1 MNKILDQE
9 NNLLSLNAIKEESI
23 RLNNIGLIVKKHRAK
38 RGITRKLLASL
49 SGISIRYLAQL
60 EAGKA
65 NPTISILKN
74 IAYALNMSLSDMLFE
89 NEYNEIQ
96 LGTLDNKLSEFSSE
110 QLKKVHNLVENIY
123 RENTVKKNKNKI
135 AFIGL
140 RGAGKSTLGN
150 MLYKEFNTPVF
161 EVSNEIEI
169 LGGMNINEIIELGGQ
184 GMYRRFEYDI
194 VSSFHKNH
202 DNLILLTGGS
212 IVSEKETY
220 NYLLNNYF
228 TVWIKA
234 SPMEHMSRVLMQGD
248 SRPMNSNPRAMED
261 LNNIL
266 NERVSLYSKADLI
279 IDTENSSI
287 KESYSKLKLKL
298 FKTLY
303 YYLMHYTSYYR
314 GDEF

>member
-266 NERVSLYSKADLI
+266 NERVSLYSKANLI

-298 FKTLY
+298 FKT
-303 YYLMHYTSYYR
+303 
-314 GDEF
+314 

>member
-150 MLYKEFNTPVF
+150 MLHKEFNAPVF

-279 IDTENSSI
+279 IDTEDSSI
-287 KESYSKLKLKL
+287 KQSYSKLKLKL
-298 FKTLY
+298 FKT
-303 YYLMHYTSYYR
+303 
-314 GDEF
+314 

>member
-287 KESYSKLKLKL
+287 KQSYSKLKLKL
-298 FKTLY
+298 FKT
-303 YYLMHYTSYYR
+303 
-314 GDEF
+314 

>member
-96 LGTLDNKLSEFSSE
+96 LGTLDKKFSEFSSE
-110 QLKKVHNLVENIY
+110 QVKKVHSLVESIY

-298 FKTLY
+298 FKT
-303 YYLMHYTSYYR
+303 
-314 GDEF
+314 

>member
-38 RGITRKLLASL
+38 RGITRNLLASL

-150 MLYKEFNTPVF
+150 MLHKEFNTPVF

-298 FKTLY
+298 FKT
-303 YYLMHYTSYYR
+303 
-314 GDEF
+314 

>member
-150 MLYKEFNTPVF
+150 MLNKEFNTPVF

-298 FKTLY
+298 FKT
-303 YYLMHYTSYYR
+303 
-314 GDEF
+314 

>member
-9 NNLLSLNAIKEESI
+9 NNLLSLKAIKEESI

-96 LGTLDNKLSEFSSE
+96 LRTLDKKLSEFSSE
-110 QLKKVHNLVENIY
+110 QVKKVHSLVESIY

-298 FKTLY
+298 FKT
-303 YYLMHYTSYYR
+303 
-314 GDEF
+314 

>member
-9 NNLLSLNAIKEESI
+9 NNLLSLKAIKEESI

-49 SGISIRYLAQL
+49 SGTSIRYLAQL
-60 EAGKA
+60 EGGKA
-65 NPTISILKN
+65 NPSISILKN

-89 NEYNEIQ
+89 NEYNQLE
-96 LGTLDNKLSEFSSE
+96 LGTLDNKLSEFSPV
-110 QLKKVHNLVENIY
+110 QLKKVYSLIENIY
-123 RENTVKKNKNKI
+123 KDNTLKKNKNKI

-150 MLYKEFNTPVF
+150 MLHKEFNTPVF

-298 FKTLY
+298 FKT
-303 YYLMHYTSYYR
+303 
-314 GDEF
+314 

>member
-9 NNLLSLNAIKEESI
+9 NNLLSLKAIKEESI

-38 RGITRKLLASL
+38 RGITRKILASL

-96 LGTLDNKLSEFSSE
+96 LGTLDKKFSEFSSE
-110 QLKKVHNLVENIY
+110 QVKKVHSLVESIY

-150 MLYKEFNTPVF
+150 MLHKEFNTPVF

-298 FKTLY
+298 FKT
-303 YYLMHYTSYYR
+303 
-314 GDEF
+314 

>member
-123 RENTVKKNKNKI
+123 RENTIKKNKNKI

-298 FKTLY
+298 FKT
-303 YYLMHYTSYYR
+303 
-314 GDEF
+314 

>member
-150 MLYKEFNTPVF
+150 MLHKEFNTPVF

-279 IDTENSSI
+279 IDTEDSSI
-287 KESYSKLKLKL
+287 KQSYSKLKLKL
-298 FKTLY
+298 FKP
-303 YYLMHYTSYYR
+303 
-314 GDEF
+314 

>member
-9 NNLLSLNAIKEESI
+9 NNLLSLKAIEEESI
-23 RLNNIGLIVKKHRAK
+23 RLNNLGLMVKKYRSK

-49 SGISIRYLAQL
+49 SGTSIRYLAQL
-60 EAGKA
+60 EGGKA
-65 NPTISILKN
+65 NPSISILKN

-89 NEYNEIQ
+89 NDYNQLE
-96 LGTLDNKLSEFSSE
+96 LGTLDNKLSEFSPE
-110 QLKKVHNLVENIY
+110 QLKKVYSLIENIY
-123 RENTVKKNKNKI
+123 RDNTLKKNKNKI

-150 MLYKEFNTPVF
+150 MLHKEFNTPVF

-202 DNLILLTGGS
+202 KNLILLTGGS

-234 SPMEHMSRVLMQGD
+234 SPKEHMSRVLMQGD

-279 IDTENSSI
+279 IDTENTSV
-287 KESYSKLKLKL
+287 KQSYSKLKLKL
-298 FKTLY
+298 FKT
-303 YYLMHYTSYYR
+303 
-314 GDEF
+314 

>member
-9 NNLLSLNAIKEESI
+9 NNLLSLKAIKEESI

-150 MLYKEFNTPVF
+150 MLHKEFNTPVF

-298 FKTLY
+298 FKT
-303 YYLMHYTSYYR
+303 
-314 GDEF
+314 

>member
-9 NNLLSLNAIKEESI
+9 NNLLSLKAIKEESI

-96 LGTLDNKLSEFSSE
+96 LGTLDKKFSEFSSE
-110 QLKKVHNLVENIY
+110 QVKKVHSLVESIY

-298 FKTLY
+298 FKT
-303 YYLMHYTSYYR
+303 
-314 GDEF
+314 

>member
-9 NNLLSLNAIKEESI
+9 NNLLSLKAIKEESI

-74 IAYALNMSLSDMLFE
+74 IAYALNMSLSDMLFD

-96 LGTLDNKLSEFSSE
+96 LGTLDKKFSEFSSE
-110 QLKKVHNLVENIY
+110 QVKKVHSLVESIY

-150 MLYKEFNTPVF
+150 MLHKEFNTPVF

-298 FKTLY
+298 FKT
-303 YYLMHYTSYYR
+303 
-314 GDEF
+314 

>member
-9 NNLLSLNAIKEESI
+9 NNLLSLKAIKEESI

-89 NEYNEIQ
+89 NEYNEMQ
-96 LGTLDNKLSEFSSE
+96 LGTLDKKLSEFSSE
-110 QLKKVHNLVENIY
+110 QVKKVHSLVESIY

-150 MLYKEFNTPVF
+150 MLHKEFNTPVF

-279 IDTENSSI
+279 IDTDNSSI

-298 FKTLY
+298 FKT
-303 YYLMHYTSYYR
+303 
-314 GDEF
+314 

>member
-23 RLNNIGLIVKKHRAK
+23 RLNNIGLIVKKYRAK

-96 LGTLDNKLSEFSSE
+96 LGTLDKKFSEFSSE
-110 QLKKVHNLVENIY
+110 QVKKVHSLVESIY

-150 MLYKEFNTPVF
+150 MLHKEFNTPVF

-298 FKTLY
+298 FKT
-303 YYLMHYTSYYR
+303 
-314 GDEF
+314 